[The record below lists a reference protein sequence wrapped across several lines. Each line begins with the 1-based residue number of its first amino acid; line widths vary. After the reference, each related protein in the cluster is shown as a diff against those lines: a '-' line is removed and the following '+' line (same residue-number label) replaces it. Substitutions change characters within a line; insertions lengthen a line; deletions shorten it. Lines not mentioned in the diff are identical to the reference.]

1 MHLSISMKKTLFIL
15 LATCNFCIATAEA
28 VESYELP
35 GYNTPSTPTVTSNYY
50 VHQSGNTTAW
60 TDKQD
65 YTLSAEAKVTTA
77 SSLPVYF
84 KYYNN
89 AAEAAATPHKKLVLA
104 LGDSSKEDGCVDLGN
119 VQISNGVIK
128 YTDNGVAK
136 SPDDGGSGYA
146 PDDASASPLTYSYG
160 ILELAENSYVKLSET
175 SINGSVTTADMQN
188 ITKGWAFV
196 GSLQLGKNARLA
208 LDNRSLSVTGQP
220 YTSLGTG
227 ARIDILKDGVI
238 SFGASN
244 EGTWDAI
251 VLSGADGKTGTII
264 NTSTSDHTAVLGTSS
279 AKDVE
284 FRDVVLTTQ
293 GYTPNITIA
302 AKLGGAHV
310 YANSSSRTTTTVT
323 FTGDK
328 ADGYDKAIKQL
339 RTGDGFSNGKASVYL
354 LNREE
359 NVVFDSLIIGS
370 KHTVGVFQ
378 EGEEK
383 EVSTVSVE
391 AYSQE
396 LSNEGFYEYLSFP
409 VNGLYSYRYSE
420 LEANLSLGV
429 SEMSQWVSFAPALNI
444 KAYGQT
450 VRTEGYGLNML
461 GNHVKLVG
469 NIALTAYYD
478 YSQPQN
484 EDSEILLF
492 YNVAS
497 LTLLDTVYDENKEM
511 NYFDYTAGIAAA
523 TIFST
528 SAETPVHDY
537 FYYSSFDEP
546 TEENGS
552 LTGWFIEY
560 RDNGE
565 QNGTGD
571 VYLVYRAPKKMDS
584 VPEPATGTLSLLAL
598 AALAAR
604 RRRR

>member
-50 VHQSGNTTAW
+50 VHQSGITTAW

-89 AAEAAATPHKKLVLA
+89 AAEAAATSHKKLVLA

-128 YTDNGVAK
+128 YTGNGVAK
-136 SPDDGGSGYA
+136 RPYDDGGSGYA
-146 PDDASASPLTYSYG
+146 PDDANASPLTYSYG

-175 SINGSVTTADMQN
+175 GNSSNPIDD
-188 ITKGWAFV
+188 ITRGWAFV
-196 GSLQLGKNARLA
+196 GSLQLEENARLA
-208 LDNRSLSVTGQP
+208 LDNRSLAVTGQP
-220 YTSLGTG
+220 YTSLDTG
-227 ARIDILKDGVI
+227 ARIDILKGGVI

-244 EGTWDAI
+244 EGGWDAI
-251 VLSGADGKTGTII
+251 VLTGADDKTGTII
-264 NTSTSDHTAVLGTSS
+264 NTSDHTAELGTST

-284 FRDVVLTTQ
+284 FRDVLLTTQ
-293 GYTPNITIA
+293 GSSDITIA

-339 RTGDGFSNGKASVYL
+339 RTGDKFSSGKAKVYL
-354 LNREE
+354 HNRGES
-359 NVVFDSLIIGS
+359 VIFDSLIIG
-370 KHTVGVFQ
+370 KNHTVGARQGDESSV
-378 EGEEK
+378 
-383 EVSTVSVE
+383 VSTVSIE
-391 AYSQE
+391 AYNPDLSQ
-396 LSNEGFYEYLSFP
+396 EGFYEPIHFP
-409 VNGLYSYRYSE
+409 INGLYSYRFSE

-429 SEMSQWVSFAPALNI
+429 SDMSKCVAFIPDELNVEE
-444 KAYGQT
+444 YGQT
-450 VRTEGYGLNML
+450 DRTEGFGLNL
-461 GNHVKLVG
+461 LCNNVELVG
-469 NIALTAYYD
+469 NIVLSAYY
-478 YSQPQN
+478 SQYLVP
-484 EDSEILLF
+484 EGDSEMLLF

-497 LTLLDTVYDENKEM
+497 LTLIDTVYDENNEI
-511 NYFDYTAGIAAA
+511 NYFDYTAGIAAS
-523 TIFST
+523 TVFST
-528 SAETPVHDY
+528 SAETPYY
-537 FYYSSFDEP
+537 FASFDEP